1 MMPHISDYVLF
12 NFIAAFVLV
21 INSLYV
27 LSQNGI
33 SIKSRFVLIISMS
46 LAFLVGARLLYAVL
60 YLDKIISEPGKL
72 FEFKLVNFSLYGG
85 LILSL
90 CVFGIYIKSAKIN
103 GYLITDAM
111 MPALSVALMFSKL
124 GCFFNGCCYG
134 VPTNMP
140 WGVVFEHADGNA
152 VTKLLGA
159 SPLIKLISG
168 VNQVPRHPTQLYEA
182 GFAIFAGL
190 VSLMIL
196 LLQQRSKRKRYHLLE
211 VENETIESKGSGIA
225 TLSFILIYTI
235 GRWISFYFRDFP
247 QATATSDFIRG
258 PLIYGTIIS
267 ITVVM
272 LLLKIKQFSKDA

>member
-1 MMPHISDYVLF
+1 MPQVSEYVLF
-12 NFIAAFVLV
+12 NFIAAIVLV
-21 INSLYV
+21 VYSLYV

-33 SIKSRFVLIISMS
+33 SIKTRLVLIVSMS
-46 LAFLVGARLLYAVL
+46 LGFLIGARLLYAVL

-72 FEFKLVNFSLYGG
+72 FELKLVNFSLYGG

-90 CVFGIYIKSAKIN
+90 CVFLIYIKSAKIN

-111 MPALSVALMFSKL
+111 MPALGIALMFSKL

-182 GFAIFAGL
+182 GFAFLAGL

-196 LLQQRSKRKRYHLLE
+196 LLQKRSKRKHYHVLE
-211 VENETIESKGSGIA
+211 VDNELINSKGSGIA
-225 TLSFILIYTI
+225 TLSFILFYTI
-235 GRWISFYFRDFP
+235 GRWISFYYRDFP
-247 QATATSDFIRG
+247 QATVTSDFIRG
-258 PLIYGTIIS
+258 PLIYGAILS
-267 ITVVM
+267 ITSVI

>member
-1 MMPHISDYVLF
+1 MMPQISEYVLF

-21 INSLYV
+21 IYSLYV

-33 SIKSRFVLIISMS
+33 SIRSRLVLIVSMS

-60 YLDKIISEPGKL
+60 YLDKIISEPSKL
-72 FEFKLVNFSLYGG
+72 FELKLVNFSLYGG

-90 CVFGIYIKSAKIN
+90 GVFVVYVRHVKIN
-103 GYLITDAM
+103 GYVVTDAM
-111 MPALSVALMFSKL
+111 MPALGIALMLSKL

-140 WGVVFEHADGNA
+140 WGVIFEHADGNA

-182 GFAIFAGL
+182 GFALFAGL

-196 LLQQRSKRKRYHLLE
+196 MLQQSSKRKHYHLLE
-211 VENETIESKGSGIA
+211 VENESIKSKGSGIA
-225 TLSFILIYTI
+225 TLSFILIYTV

-247 QATATSDFIRG
+247 QATATSNFIRG
-258 PLIYGTIIS
+258 PLIYGAIIS

-272 LLLKIKQFSKDA
+272 LLLKFKQFSKDA